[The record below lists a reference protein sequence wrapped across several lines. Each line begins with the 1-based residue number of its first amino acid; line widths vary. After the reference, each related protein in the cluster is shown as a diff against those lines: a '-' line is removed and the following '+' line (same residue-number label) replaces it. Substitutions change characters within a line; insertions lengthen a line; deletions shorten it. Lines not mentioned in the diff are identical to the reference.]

1 MSIQIAYPEAE
12 IADIQKLPKEI
23 WLPPIVGERQRSSR
37 GTASGN
43 PWFSVLRCLFRSPA
57 LLRNLLPENPSVVE

>member
-12 IADIQKLPKEI
+12 IADIQKLPNEI
-23 WLPPIVGERQRSSR
+23 WLPPIVGERQRPSR

-43 PWFSVLRCLFRSPA
+43 PWFFGITVLISKSCTPEESAAGKPFR
-57 LLRNLLPENPSVVE
+57 R